1 MRRLLVLRPQPG
13 ARATAERARELGL
26 DCVAIPLFKIEPV
39 RWEVPEPSAF
49 DGLLLT
55 SANAVWS
62 AGEQVH
68 KLRGLRTFAVGEAT
82 AEAARDAG
90 FDIAASGDAGIERL
104 LASIDPDLR
113 LLHLCGEDRKDLGEA
128 RQAITPIPVYRSKPI
143 ETRGLSEARSCV
155 ALVHSPRAGRRLAEL
170 VKERSAI
177 AVAAISAAAA
187 EAVGEGWQRVEAAEK
202 PTDEALLA
210 LAALLCNN
218 SPPK

>member
-1 MRRLLVLRPQPG
+1 
-13 ARATAERARELGL
+13 
-26 DCVAIPLFKIEPV
+26 
-39 RWEVPEPSAF
+39 
-49 DGLLLT
+49 LT
-55 SANAVWS
+55 SANAVRS